1 MSVATGD
8 RSVSAADAFA
18 TISRSRKTKNAV
30 AAGLAWTAF
39 ALGLIPLVWIL
50 VYVLVKGL
58 KAITN
63 LAWWT
68 KSQRGIL
75 PSQVGGGIY
84 HALYGTLVQ
93 TAIAAVV
100 AIPLGILVAIYLV
113 EYGRGS
119 LARVTTFMVDILS
132 GVPSIVAALFIFAV
146 WISRFGFQQSAFA
159 VSLALVLLML
169 PVVIRSTEEMLRLV
183 PDELREASYALG
195 VPKYRTILRVVL
207 PTALSGIVSGTLL
220 AIARVMGETAPV
232 LVLVGY
238 STSINYDVLKG
249 NMASL
254 PLLIYTQLINP
265 TPAGQLRVWGGALT
279 LIIIIAVITA
289 LAAVIARLV
298 APKSS

>member
-1 MSVATGD
+1 MYS
-8 RSVSAADAFA
+8 
-18 TISRSRKTKNAV
+18 SRASRRLPRPP
-30 AAGLAWTAF
+30 G
-39 ALGLIPLVWIL
+39 GQ
-50 VYVLVKGL
+50 
-58 KAITN
+58 
-63 LAWWT
+63 
-68 KSQRGIL
+68 SQRGIL

-93 TAIAAVV
+93 TAIAAIV
-100 AIPLGILVAIYLV
+100 AIPIGILVAIYLV

-119 LARVTTFMVDILS
+119 IARVTTFMVDILS

-146 WISRFGFQQSAFA
+146 WISRFGFEQSAFA

>member
-8 RSVSAADAFA
+8 RSASAADAFA

-39 ALGLIPLVWIL
+39 AIGLIPLVWIL

-58 KAITN
+58 KAITTV
-63 LAWWT
+63 AWWT

-100 AIPLGILVAIYLV
+100 AIPIGILVAIYLV

-119 LARVTTFMVDILS
+119 IARVTTFMVDILS